1 MARNKIEK
9 KVKEIKNKTSNNLK
23 KGNFDRKELSLYGL
37 KEEEI
42 DLILTYQKV
51 LPILQDEGV
60 NGVNTRIVAK

>member
-37 KEEEI
+37 KDEEI

-51 LPILQDEGV
+51 LPILQD
-60 NGVNTRIVAK
+60 

>member
-37 KEEEI
+37 KDEEI

-60 NGVNTRIVAK
+60 KGISL